1 MYRFGTLGLGTTL
14 YVFMILS
21 GYSSL
26 IFDTRRVPMP
36 GMVRLVFDMCQQISV
51 HLKIAETAYG
61 RFQEPKSRN
70 SKRNFSKKVDTL
82 EGNTRDRFCDRD
94 F

>member
-1 MYRFGTLGLGTTL
+1 MAVGTPNDWDRVSEACTDMYRFGTLGLGTTL

-61 RFQEPKSRN
+61 RFQEP
-70 SKRNFSKKVDTL
+70 
-82 EGNTRDRFCDRD
+82 
-94 F
+94 